1 MLLNPSLPH
10 ITSPSWVTSTSQT
23 LTDNIFTKGYDSSY
37 LGGNTIT
44 TMSDYQAQFFLLNKY
59 NKSTLHKEALYFQ
72 DFTEMEKQKDL
83 INKQTTNKC
92 QLGKRTL
99 HWTKQCQQFN
109 QYTS

>member
-1 MLLNPSLPH
+1 
-10 ITSPSWVTSTSQT
+10 
-23 LTDNIFTKGYDSSY
+23 
-37 LGGNTIT
+37 
-44 TMSDYQAQFFLLNKY
+44 MSDYQAQFFLLNKY

-99 HWTKQCQQFN
+99 H
-109 QYTS
+109 